1 MPFRDIRNH
10 LGWID
15 CSCVLCTH
23 NYLCFVCSLWVLI
36 VYVPVDLWWFLVH
49 VGLSWFVLI
58 SVLHFICWCLLM
70 FVGVCWCLLVFIGV
84 CCWLL
89 VFHHLCSIICSCV
102 FFCVYSCS
110 FLFFR
115 VCSSSFKF
123 VHVHSCSI
131 IFIYVQIIL
140 NQKCYIQPFKKIVSL
155 GPFKE
160 PKQLLFSFFKC
171 VYHQR
176 HLLIP
181 PRLSPK

>member
-1 MPFRDIRNH
+1 MCFCTRSYF
-10 LGWID
+10 
-15 CSCVLCTH
+15 CS
-23 NYLCFVCSLWVLI
+23 FWVLI
-36 VYVPVDLWWFLVH
+36 IYVPVDLWWFLVQ
-49 VGLSWFVLI
+49 VGLNLFVLI
-58 SVLHFICWCLLM
+58 SVLHFICWCLLV
-70 FVGVCWCLLVFIGV
+70 FVGVCWCLLVFVGVHWCLLLLIGVCWCLLVFIGV
-84 CCWLL
+84 SSFMFIHMFL
-89 VFHHLCSIICSCV
+89 CV
-102 FFCVYSCS
+102 FCVHSCS

-140 NQKCYIQPFKKIVSL
+140 NQKCYIQPFNKIVSL